1 MVSEVE
7 HVQATWEDRRMEQ
20 LLHHLRNLGFTEM
33 EAKVMVELAGSG
45 PSSGYEVA
53 KRLGV
58 SRSNVY
64 TTLQRLTQQG
74 FLHSSH
80 GEPVRYSMLKTEE
93 LTHMISGQ
101 MRESL
106 SFVESQMPRSESDH
120 PPFYS
125 VEGDTHVLT
134 ALAKELERAEREIVI
149 DVWHEEAA
157 LLRNE
162 LERAEG
168 RGVKLLWSTD
178 GGETSLSRHML
189 WPGWDSSFK
198 ETSTTEGRKFSFVI
212 DRSWCMLGIRGDHCS
227 TVAMVTTHPVMT
239 ELLLSHFTQEMVLY
253 EMEND
258 MGNVLTD
265 RYGLHYEQI
274 YNKYLGVDTNM
285 ENKDQDNTLQ
295 QSDESEN
302 NESL

>member
-1 MVSEVE
+1 
-7 HVQATWEDRRMEQ
+7 MEQ

-33 EAKVMVELAGSG
+33 EAKVMVELAGRG

-64 TTLQRLTQQG
+64 TTLQRLSQQG
-74 FLHSSH
+74 FLHSSQ
-80 GEPVRYSMLKTEE
+80 GEPVRYSMLRTEE

-101 MRESL
+101 VRESL
-106 SFVESQMPRSESDH
+106 SFVESQMPRPVSDQ

-125 VEGDTHVLT
+125 VEGDEKILA
-134 ALAKELERAEREIVI
+134 ALVHELERAEREIVI
-149 DVWHEEAA
+149 DVCHEEAA
-157 LLRNE
+157 LLRSE

-189 WPGWDSSFK
+189 WPGWDSTYREPS
-198 ETSTTEGRKFSFVI
+198 ESAGRKFSFVI
-212 DRSWCMLGIRGDHCS
+212 DRTWCMLGMRGENCS
-227 TVAMVTTHPVMT
+227 SVAMVTVHPVMT

-258 MGNVLTD
+258 IGNELTE
-265 RYGLHYEQI
+265 RYGSHYEQI
-274 YNKYLGVDTNM
+274 YNKYVGMDSITGNSD
-285 ENKDQDNTLQ
+285 NKGSND
-295 QSDESEN
+295 SVVEESVEV
-302 NESL
+302 EDVE

>member
-1 MVSEVE
+1 
-7 HVQATWEDRRMEQ
+7 MEQ

-33 EAKVMVELAGSG
+33 EAKVMVELAASG

-93 LTHMISGQ
+93 LTQMISGQ

-106 SFVESQMPRSESDH
+106 TFVESQMPRSESDH
-120 PPFYS
+120 PPFYT
-125 VEGDTHVLT
+125 VEGDNNVLT
-134 ALAKELERAEREIVI
+134 ALAKELELAEREIVI
-149 DVWHEEAA
+149 DVCHEEAA

-178 GGETSLSRHML
+178 EGETSLSRHML

-198 ETSTTEGRKFSFVI
+198 ESSTIEGRKFSFVI
-212 DRSWCMLGIRGDHCS
+212 DRRWCMLGIRGDHCS
-227 TVAMVTTHPVMT
+227 TVAMVTVHPVMT

-258 MGNVLTD
+258 MGNVLTE
-265 RYGLHYEQI
+265 RYGPHYEQI
-274 YNKYLGVDTNM
+274 YNKYVGVDPNM
-285 ENKDQDNTLQ
+285 ENRDKGSTLQ
-295 QSDESEN
+295 EPEEPGEHKSIKEKEEQ
-302 NESL
+302 